1 MYAES
6 RARAVRVGVVAEI
19 VRTVNGDNRHI
30 RRVATVRA
38 NGLIPKNNLFLFDCS
53 SVTQL

>member
-6 RARAVRVGVVAEI
+6 RARAVRIVVVGVI
-19 VRTVNGDNRHI
+19 VRAANSNGHI

-38 NGLIPKNNLFLFDCS
+38 NGLIPKELLFLFDCS
-53 SVTQL
+53 SVAQL